1 MANLEERVGKLED
14 KVRELEINI
23 NNSLG
28 EIKNSLIEIKSYVKN
43 TDDTSD
49 LKNEVVKKDIE
60 NNSIRIQK
68 LEDNQNKIIWT
79 IVMGIIGVLGKII
92 YSFSQNGG

>member
-43 TDDTSD
+43 TDDTND
-49 LKNEVVKKDIE
+49 LKDNLIKKDIE
-60 NNSIRIQK
+60 NNTIRIEK
-68 LEDNQNKIIWT
+68 LENNQNKIIWT
-79 IVMGIIGVLGKII
+79 IVLGIIGVLGKAI
-92 YSFSQNGG
+92 YSFIQNGG